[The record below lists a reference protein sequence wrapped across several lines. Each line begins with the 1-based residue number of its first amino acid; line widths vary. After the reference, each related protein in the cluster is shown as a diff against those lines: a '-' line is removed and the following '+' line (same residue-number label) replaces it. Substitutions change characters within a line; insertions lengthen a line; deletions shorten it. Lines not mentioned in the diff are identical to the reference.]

1 MTFVRPEL
9 ELKLRAPLA
18 GGQPGTHEFRRAT
31 SAVVGNSDTC
41 DFITDGVADDVEIV
55 AALTYVNGLGGGE
68 VRLLEA
74 PYTLADPI
82 AFPGNNLILTGLG
95 RNSFIDGDGLAT
107 GEHAIVL
114 SGVTDCI
121 VRDLAIQTEDGG
133 GKVCHCIFIED
144 GANNFHIGHVTIVD
158 SDSDGIHVE
167 GTSILYGHIHL
178 CHIEDADDYG
188 IQVNMD
194 GGNFIYRLHI
204 IDCDITGAGNAGL
217 AFQTSAG
224 NWYCLIEGNDLEANG
239 AQGILVIDSDYTII
253 NNNICFGNGG
263 DGIEVNSTDHVMLN
277 NNICQS
283 NVEHGIYLVGS
294 NECTL
299 EGNICDLNDS
309 GDTGNFDGVH
319 LDADSHNSILL
330 GTHCGLNHGQG
341 IHVYSDDN
349 ILLANYLFTNDLYGI
364 TIAADALRNYVEH
377 NYYNG
382 NLTGAINDLGTDTR
396 LQEVVENVSDSD
408 SFIGDHPSAVLLNGV
423 INNVRFEFRVP
434 SDFQELVRAY
444 VILVPEDGGAL
455 RRDIDTDYGHFC
467 TEAYNATSEHPGYA
481 TVAGLTL
488 NQLEC
493 IDVSG
498 ALATIAASDDVGLT
512 FMRDATHGEDTIEAS
527 VQVLKFVMQYV

>member
-31 SAVVGNSDTC
+31 SAVVGNADTC
-41 DFITDGVADDVEIV
+41 DFVTDGVADDVEIV
-55 AALTYVNGLGGGE
+55 AALTYVYGFGGGE
-68 VRLLEA
+68 VQLLEA
-74 PYTLADPI
+74 TYTLADPI

-114 SGVTDCI
+114 SGVTSCV
-121 VRDLAIQTEDGG
+121 VRDLAVQTEDGG
-133 GKVCHCIFIED
+133 GKVSHCIFIED
-144 GANNFHIGHVTIVD
+144 GANDFEIRRVIIVD

-167 GTSILYGHIHL
+167 GIGILNGHIHG
-178 CHIEDADDYG
+178 CHIVDADDYG

-194 GGNFIYRLHI
+194 ALNYMYRLHI
-204 IDCDITGAGNAGL
+204 TDCDITGAGNSGIVFL
-217 AFQTSAG
+217 TSAG
-224 NWYCLIEGNDLEANG
+224 NNYCLVAGNTVYLNG
-239 AQGILVIDSDYTII
+239 AEGILLTDGDYSII
-253 NNNICFGNGG
+253 NNNVCFGNATQ
-263 DGIEVNSTDHVMLN
+263 GIQLNSTSNASLN
-277 NNICQS
+277 NNVCRN
-283 NVEHGIYLVGS
+283 NVQHGIYLVDVD
-294 NECTL
+294 EATL
-299 EGNICDLNDS
+299 EGNICHLNDS
-309 GDTGNFDGVH
+309 TNTGNFDGIH
-319 LDADSHNSILL
+319 LDTDSDNNILM
-330 GTHCGLNHGQG
+330 GNQCCHNHGQG
-341 IHVYSDDN
+341 IEVIGDDN
-349 ILLANYLFTNDLYGI
+349 LVIGNYLFTNDLYGI
-364 TIAADALRNYVEH
+364 NIGAALRNYVEH
-377 NYYNG
+377 NYYMGNG
-382 NLTGAINDLGTDTR
+382 SGAINDGGTDTR

-408 SFIGDHPSAVLLNGV
+408 SFIGDHPAAVLLNDV

-498 ALATIAASDDVGLT
+498 ALATIAASDEVGLT
-512 FMRDATHGEDTIEAS
+512 FTRDATHGEDTIEAS